1 MNGFTFFENY
11 YKSISDPDNGLTE
24 EEQGRLY
31 NAIFSYMFNGVE
43 PELKGACR
51 MAFQLIKPSLDL
63 SKVRSESK
71 KKGQKGVEEE
81 GNFDSENQNEIKP
94 ESNPNQNEIKTEQN
108 EIKTEQNEIK
118 PDSSPSLRNKKEE
131 IRKSNNIT
139 DGLSACTRETDDSD
153 ECVSDYLEFMREHPN
168 IVEDIKN
175 PDLIAT
181 VDFNLLSEKIAE
193 SSYLQTR
200 CSLSWLIG
208 NYFKIK
214 AGKYKDFDR
223 HNRGSPPA
231 DSQMDFILQQYNEA
245 KERDND
251 RAKRLAADS

>member
-11 YKSISDPDNGLTE
+11 YKAISDSNNGLTE

-31 NAIFSYMFNGVE
+31 NAIFSYMFDGVE

-63 SKVRSESK
+63 SKVRSEAK
-71 KKGQKGVEEE
+71 RKGQKGGEEE
-81 GNFDSENQNEIKP
+81 GNFDSENQNEIKT

-108 EIKTEQNEIK
+108 EIKS
-118 PDSSPSLRNKKEE
+118 DSSPSLRNKKEE

-139 DGLSACTRETDDSD
+139 DGLNACTRETDDSD

-193 SSYLQTR
+193 SAYLQTR

-208 NYFKIK
+208 NYPKIK
-214 AGKYKDFDR
+214 AGSYKDFDR
-223 HNRGSPPA
+223 HNRGSPLK
-231 DSQMDFILQQYNEA
+231 DSQMDFILRQYNEA

-251 RAKRLAADS
+251 RAKCLATDS

>member
-11 YKSISDPDNGLTE
+11 YKAISDPDNGLTE

-63 SKVRSESK
+63 SKVRSEAK

-94 ESNPNQNEIKTEQN
+94 ESNPNQN